1 MDVTKDLGSAGPRNK
16 DIWQIGFAKYK
27 QMGRYFSGV
36 EKNMQ
41 NGWFLLPAGDTAQTE
56 EENLTA
62 AGQMQQDLISLQFA
76 HIPLLAVY
84 ERSIARE
91 NVGQKEEPVL
101 RKEAFLMVP
110 YGKDF
115 TEKFYLETV
124 KTLAV
129 RHKQSRF
136 FARPSFE
143 RSIKKYQRENA
154 PGIQFA
160 ECESGLGS
168 VEEVLEEG
176 LSCEEYHCVFKGYRA
191 PSSWIDAVLMERRGM
206 RWHS

>member
-1 MDVTKDLGSAGPRNK
+1 MDVTKDPGRTGSRNK
-16 DIWQIGFAKYK
+16 DVWQIGFAKYK

-41 NGWFLLPAGDTAQTE
+41 NGWFLLPAGDAAQTE
-56 EENLTA
+56 EENLAA
-62 AGQMQQDLISLQFA
+62 AGQMQQDLLSLQFA

-91 NVGQKEEPVL
+91 NVGQNGKPVL

-124 KTLAV
+124 KTLAA
-129 RHKQSRF
+129 RHKQNRF
-136 FARPSFE
+136 FVRPFSG
-143 RSIKKYQRENA
+143 RGIKKYQRENA

-191 PSSWIDAVLMERRGM
+191 PSSWIDAVLMERSGM
-206 RWHS
+206 LWQ

>member
-1 MDVTKDLGSAGPRNK
+1 MDVTKEPGSAGPRNK
-16 DIWQIGFAKYK
+16 DVWQIGFAKYK

-41 NGWFLLPAGDTAQTE
+41 NGWFLLPVGAAARTE
-56 EENLTA
+56 EESLAA
-62 AGQMQQDLISLQFA
+62 AGQMQQDLLSLQFA

-91 NVGQKEEPVL
+91 NVGQNGDPAL
-101 RKEAFLMVP
+101 RKEAFFMIP

-124 KTLAV
+124 KALAA
-129 RHKQSRF
+129 RHKQPRF
-136 FARPSFE
+136 FARPASA
-143 RSIKKYQRENA
+143 RSIKEYQRENA

-168 VEEVLEEG
+168 VEEVLEKG
-176 LSCEEYHCVFKGYRA
+176 LPCEEYHCVFKGYRA
-191 PSSWIDAVLMERRGM
+191 PSSWIDAVLMERSGM
-206 RWHS
+206 LWQ

>member
-1 MDVTKDLGSAGPRNK
+1 MDVTKDPENTGSRNK
-16 DIWQIGFAKYK
+16 DVWQVGFAKYK
-27 QMGRYFSGV
+27 QMGRYFFEV

-41 NGWFLLPAGDTAQTE
+41 NGWFLLPVGDTTQTE

-62 AGQMQQDLISLQFA
+62 AGQLQQDLLSLQFA
-76 HIPLLAVY
+76 HISLLAVY
-84 ERSIARE
+84 ERSISRE
-91 NVGQKEEPVL
+91 IVGQNGKPAL
-101 RKEAFLMVP
+101 RKEAFFMVP

-124 KTLAV
+124 KTLAA
-129 RHKQSRF
+129 RYKQSRF
-136 FARPSFE
+136 FARPASE

-168 VEEVLEEG
+168 VEEVLEKG
-176 LSCEEYHCVFKGYRA
+176 LTCEEYHCVFKGYRT
-191 PSSWIDAVLMERRGM
+191 PSSWIDAVVMERSGM
-206 RWHS
+206 LWQ

>member
-1 MDVTKDLGSAGPRNK
+1 MDVTNDPEKTGSRNK
-16 DIWQIGFAKYK
+16 DVWHVGFAKYK
-27 QMGRYFSGV
+27 QMGRYFSEV

-41 NGWFLLPAGDTAQTE
+41 NGWFLLPVGDATQTE
-56 EENLTA
+56 EEKLTA
-62 AGQMQQDLISLQFA
+62 AGQMQQDLLSLQFA
-76 HIPLLAVY
+76 HITLLAVY
-84 ERSIARE
+84 ESSISRE
-91 NVGQKEEPVL
+91 KGGQNGEPTL
-101 RKEAFLMVP
+101 RKETFLMIP

-168 VEEVLEEG
+168 VEEVLDNG
-176 LSCEEYHCVFKGYRA
+176 LPCEEYHCVFKGYRT
-191 PSSWIDAVLMERRGM
+191 PSSWIDAVVMERSGM
-206 RWHS
+206 LWQ